1 MGTSTTVT
9 DGEVTDSEEMAS
21 RRSSSWVG
29 ALAGELALDV
39 GLSLAAFWL
48 AIAAGWGTVGATLAA
63 GTVAVA
69 RAVWTAVIRGTVD
82 TSLLLVVL
90 GFLTSLILA
99 LVSGDARVLLLKGS
113 AGLALFGV
121 VAAASLVW
129 GRPLLFWLV
138 RRFVAPGSEGRHQ
151 WEELWHGSTPFR
163 WLYRRLTVVWA
174 LVYLL
179 AAAGHVTAVLT
190 LPVEVAAPWLRAATP
205 LLSVA
210 MIAWTAWFSAR
221 AERRLEGPLL
231 DEAED
236 ASVEAARVET
246 ESASS

>member
-1 MGTSTTVT
+1 MGLPVTVCET
-9 DGEVTDSEEMAS
+9 EEAPLP
-21 RRSSSWVG
+21 RATSWVR

-48 AIAAGWGTVGATLAA
+48 AITAGWGTVGAIIAA
-63 GTVAVA
+63 GAVAVA
-69 RAVWTAVIRGTVD
+69 RAAWTAIVRSTLD

-90 GFLTSLILA
+90 GFLTSLLLA

-113 AGLALFGV
+113 AGLVLFGV
-121 VAAASLVW
+121 VATASLVW

-138 RRFVAPGSEGRHQ
+138 RRFVAPGAAGRQQ

-163 WLYRRLTVVWA
+163 WLYRRITLVWA
-174 LVYLL
+174 MTYLL

-190 LPVEVAAPWLRAATP
+190 LPVEVSAPLLRAATP
-205 LLSVA
+205 LLSLA

-221 AERRLEGPLL
+221 AERRLEGPLM

-236 ASVEAARVET
+236 APAEDAPVEDASV
-246 ESASS
+246 SS

>member
-1 MGTSTTVT
+1 MTGT
-9 DGEVTDSEEMAS
+9 EIEEPRP
-21 RRSSSWVG
+21 RRFSSWVG

-48 AIAAGWGTVGATLAA
+48 AIAAGWGTVGAILAA
-63 GTVAVA
+63 GAVAVA
-69 RAVWTAVIRGTVD
+69 RAAWTAIVRSALD

-113 AGLALFGV
+113 AGLVLFGV

-138 RRFVAPGSEGRHQ
+138 RRFVAPGPEGRQ
-151 WEELWHGSTPFR
+151 EWEELWHGSTPFR
-163 WLYRRLTVVWA
+163 WLYRRLTLVWA

-179 AAAGHVTAVLT
+179 AAAGHVTAVLA
-190 LPVEVAAPWLRAATP
+190 LPVEVSAPFLRAATP
-205 LLSVA
+205 LLTLT

-221 AERRLEGPLL
+221 AERDLEGPLL
-231 DEAED
+231 DGAED
-236 ASVEAARVET
+236 APAEGGTVEDMPVEGA
-246 ESASS
+246 SASS